1 MSTDTTEFHR
11 EPKQSRS
18 RASLERLLRAAA
30 DLLIEKGYAEFTLQ
44 EVSKRANVSIGS
56 IYNRFNSK
64 ENLIRQVQRNELEA
78 LEVDSAVAIN
88 MIRRQNLKLRQ
99 LVPAV
104 IRQYGDILRKD
115 QGILRPLMEISVV
128 DEVVREI
135 GKQHAW
141 QNTEDFLKLLL
152 ECKDEITQPDPTRAV
167 HRGVMYAYSALSR
180 FLGLGFVDSTSG
192 EEDWDEML
200 EDLSEITLHYLL
212 GHPDNIR

>member
-1 MSTDTTEFHR
+1 M
-11 EPKQSRS
+11 
-18 RASLERLLRAAA
+18 
-30 DLLIEKGYAEFTLQ
+30 
-44 EVSKRANVSIGS
+44 
-56 IYNRFNSK
+56 
-64 ENLIRQVQRNELEA
+64 
-78 LEVDSAVAIN
+78 
-88 MIRRQNLKLRQ
+88 
-99 LVPAV
+99 PAV
-104 IRQYGDILRKD
+104 IRQYGDILRKY

-167 HRGVMYAYSALSR
+167 HRGFMYAYSALSR

>member
-104 IRQYGDILRKD
+104 IRQYGDILRKY

-152 ECKDEITQPDPTRAV
+152 ECKDEITQPDSNPCRSPWFYVCLFCFIPFSGA
-167 HRGVMYAYSALSR
+167 G
-180 FLGLGFVDSTSG
+180 FCGLHQ
-192 EEDWDEML
+192 W
-200 EDLSEITLHYLL
+200 
-212 GHPDNIR
+212 